1 MSALVV
7 VGRFGAPHGVKGWLS
22 VLSYTEPL
30 DNIVSY
36 RPWLV
41 EQQGQWHE
49 VEVVRTRPHGQRI
62 LVELKGVADRNAAQR
77 LVGCQIGVPDTALP
91 PAGEGE
97 YYWKDL
103 VGMEVVNEQGETI
116 GRVAELFATAAN
128 DVIVVRDGAAEV
140 LIPFVRK
147 VVRHVDV
154 QRRQIRVDWSL
165 DG

>member
-1 MSALVV
+1 VVV

-41 EQQGQWHE
+41 EQQGQWRE
-49 VEVVRTRPHGQRI
+49 VEVVKTRPHGQRI
-62 LVELKGVADRNAAQR
+62 LVELKGVADRNAAER
-77 LVGCQIGVPDTALP
+77 LVGCQIGVPDDALP

-103 VGMEVVNEQGETI
+103 VGMQVVNVDGETI

-128 DVIVVRDGAAEV
+128 DVIVVRDGNDEV
-140 LIPFVRK
+140 LIPFVRD

-154 QRRQIRVDWSL
+154 QARQIRVDWSL

>member
-1 MSALVV
+1 M
-7 VGRFGAPHGVKGWLS
+7 
-22 VLSYTEPL
+22 
-30 DNIVSY
+30 
-36 RPWLV
+36 
-41 EQQGQWHE
+41 
-49 VEVVRTRPHGQRI
+49 
-62 LVELKGVADRNAAQR
+62 
-77 LVGCQIGVPDTALP
+77 PDTALP

-103 VGMEVVNEQGETI
+103 VGMEVVNAQGETI

-147 VVRHVDV
+147 VVTHVDV

>member
-77 LVGCQIGVPDTALP
+77 LVGCQIGVPDAGFLR
-91 PAGEGE
+91 PAQGTFR
-97 YYWKDL
+97 L
-103 VGMEVVNEQGETI
+103 VRIGAFAGM
-116 GRVAELFATAAN
+116 L
-128 DVIVVRDGAAEV
+128 
-140 LIPFVRK
+140 
-147 VVRHVDV
+147 
-154 QRRQIRVDWSL
+154 
-165 DG
+165 

>member
-1 MSALVV
+1 MSAVVV

-30 DNIVSY
+30 ENIVSY

-41 EQQGQWHE
+41 EHQGQWRE
-49 VEVVRTRPHGQRI
+49 VEVVRTRPHGRRI

-77 LVGCQIGVPDTALP
+77 LVGCQIGVPDAALP
-91 PAGEGE
+91 PVGEGE

-103 VGMEVVNEQGETI
+103 VGMAVVNEQGETI
-116 GRVAELFATAAN
+116 GHVVELFATPAN

-140 LIPFVRK
+140 LIPFVHD
-147 VVRHVDV
+147 VVTDVDV
-154 QRRQIRVDWSL
+154 QGRQIRVDWPI